1 MESLVTPLRPDRRE
15 VLPSMATTPSGTP
28 VTAATQAAKQPWN
41 CSASSVA
48 GMSPRWSC
56 ARRAVLERTEAA
68 QQRELLGPEQRDL
81 GEALCTRQHRKQT
94 QQQDLI
100 ERIGNLALLARVLEV
115 FEIPQKDN
123 RLVECRTVRSAVHGR
138 RPSCESEDR
147 HGFSTSDVCH
157 ALLHPIALGMAPGAL
172 AQLWVSG
179 QLPLGPDGTL
189 AERHKGKLAP
199 DSAIE
204 TAREAAEGCAINV
217 LGQA

>member
-1 MESLVTPLRPDRRE
+1 DPGGEAALELLGIERGQDVTQVVVR
-15 VLPSMATTPSGTP
+15 
-28 VTAATQAAKQPWN
+28 
-41 CSASSVA
+41 
-48 GMSPRWSC
+48 
-56 ARRAVLERTEAA
+56 RRAVLERTEAA

-157 ALLHPIALGMAPGAL
+157 ALLHPIALWPPSTAL
-172 AQLWVSG
+172 ANKARNMVASTHV
-179 QLPLGPDGTL
+179 P
-189 AERHKGKLAP
+189 RP
-199 DSAIE
+199 DSFGA
-204 TAREAAEGCAINV
+204 
-217 LGQA
+217 